1 MITKEHIEQIC
12 KKHLGEG
19 KVFVTGIRISADNK
33 IAVFIDGDEGV
44 SIQDCV
50 SLSRAIESALNRDQE
65 DFSLDVSS
73 HGATSPLLFPRQ
85 FRRHTGREVQILKTD
100 LSKIEGTLLA
110 SNEEGLELQNST
122 RENKTL
128 GKGKVTV
135 THTFKVPFSEIKET
149 KLKLKY

>member
-1 MITKEHIEQIC
+1 MINKEHIEQIC
-12 KKHLGEG
+12 KNHLGEG
-19 KVFVTGIRISADNK
+19 KIFLTGLKISSDNK
-33 IAVFIDGDEGV
+33 ISVFIDGDEGV

-50 SLSRAIESALNRDQE
+50 SLSRVIESALNREQE

-85 FRRHTGREVQILKTD
+85 FKRHTGREVQILKTD
-100 LSKIEGTLLA
+100 LSKMEGILLS
-110 SNEEGLELQNST
+110 SNEEGLELQNSS
-122 RENKTL
+122 RENKPL

-135 THTFKVPFSEIKET
+135 IHTFKVPFTEIKET